1 MPTGEIVSARRSWA
15 QDRRGSRFSSFG
27 NFVKQIP
34 IGMPRAL
41 RYLGNWLGDSAD
53 TLKMIHANENVLRW
67 LIPSVAAAEAA
78 IWRARAE
85 SGVMHIDATRIH
97 HPNRDVLW
105 GEVHKWE
112 SLAAKEPSRGNAAH
126 AIATLRM
133 LGCRRYAQCAPTVL
147 HALASGKVTWQSDT
161 QCQHRLHSRE
171 TLHGRHSLHKI
182 CTLAQLYS
190 RCSRHSLRSLSTYLR
205 RPRKLARSSLPWWMG
220 GVMYPRLRLSLR
232 RRPSQH
238 RTCRR
243 HRAGQSLI

>member
-1 MPTGEIVSARRSWA
+1 
-15 QDRRGSRFSSFG
+15 
-27 NFVKQIP
+27 
-34 IGMPRAL
+34 
-41 RYLGNWLGDSAD
+41 
-53 TLKMIHANENVLRW
+53 MIHAHENVLRW
-67 LIPSVAAAEAA
+67 CIPSVAAAEAA

-85 SGVMHIDATRIH
+85 SGVMYINATRIH
-97 HPNRDVLW
+97 APNRDDLW

-126 AIATLRM
+126 AIAALRM

-171 TLHGRHSLHKI
+171 TLHRHHSLHKI
-182 CTLAQLYS
+182 CTLWHNLYSLHS
-190 RCSRHSLRSLSTYLR
+190 RCSRHLR

-220 GVMYPRLRLSLR
+220 GVMHLRLRLSLR